1 MQGLFSQ
8 RGRVGGKD
16 PVLDGRV
23 LSTVRG
29 QVQEEVVVG
38 SCCGCL
44 RTLLALKL
52 EDPGL
57 LQDQPGLATALRGV
71 PSLSSLGPDSASLA
85 LLPATITA
93 EAQWRCGHH
102 V

>member
-1 MQGLFSQ
+1 MMTNIPF
-8 RGRVGGKD
+8 KY
-16 PVLDGRV
+16 
-23 LSTVRG
+23 
-29 QVQEEVVVG
+29 QEEVVVG